1 MQMIDNPRF
10 PHYCRI
16 IRKTSA
22 DPMEDEEDFSPLVAE
37 DAFDPMGTDDMGN
50 SGVDDGNAALDSDDV
65 GANSQS
71 QVIYEGPCRSY
82 AKNTTSDKGEV
93 ITSYRGLSLP
103 VTERDWK
110 TLGVVPQEG
119 DELVVDRGAF
129 KEYGRIIDRNPANF
143 HGTHLTWH
151 YGRN

>member
-1 MQMIDNPRF
+1 MIENPRF

-16 IRKTSA
+16 VRKTA
-22 DPMEDEEDFSPLVAE
+22 TDPMEDEEDFSPMSS
-37 DAFDPMGTDDMGN
+37 DGAFDPMGTD
-50 SGVDDGNAALDSDDV
+50 SGGDAGAVDSDDAQV
-65 GANSQS
+65 SDDENESQS

-82 AKNTTSDKGEV
+82 ARNTTSDKGEV

-103 VTERDWK
+103 VTEKDW
-110 TLGVVPQEG
+110 TALGVVPQEG
-119 DELVVDRGAF
+119 DELVVDRGAY
-129 KEYGRIIDRNPANF
+129 KEYGRIIDRNTANF